1 MYAEDKSIDALIV
14 EKLKQG
20 DPAGLAEAYDRYGAL
35 AYSVIIRITR
45 DASIAE
51 DLVQELFLRLWNR
64 SQDFDSSRGTLCVWI
79 LAIGRNLAIDYIRSS
94 HSRFSARTRSLTQ
107 TDHSS
112 ISYNSKEVDSILDN
126 AQAVKDAFL
135 SLNAK
140 QRKVLEMAYF
150 EGFSQSEIALRLEEP
165 LGTVKS
171 WMRSAL
177 TRLRIAMQEG
187 RAK

>member
-1 MYAEDKSIDALIV
+1 MYAEDKSLDASIIAR
-14 EKLKQG
+14 LKGRDQS
-20 DPAGLAEAYDRYGAL
+20 GLADAYERYGAL
-35 AYSVIIRITR
+35 AYSVIVRITR
-45 DASIAE
+45 DASLSE

-79 LAIGRNLAIDYIRSS
+79 LAIGRNMAIDYIRSS
-94 HSRFSARTRSLTQ
+94 HSRFSARTRSLTP
-107 TDHSS
+107 TDHGP
-112 ISYNSKEVDSILDN
+112 ISYKSNEADDILDN
-126 AQAVKDAFL
+126 SKAVKEAFS
-135 SLNAK
+135 SLNSN

-150 EGFSQSEIALRLEEP
+150 EGFSQTEIALRLEEP

-177 TRLRIAMQEG
+177 SRLRMAMQEG